1 MRTVLYKKLLY
12 AFSYV
17 VVALFIE
24 FITFNVMGLGAFP
37 EQIRFD
43 LLFIGIIAM
52 FIFIIP
58 SFRVEAVFI
67 ILLLVIQSA
76 LSFVNEAMYDDS
88 MLRTV
93 FTLDQLTAATSVAG
107 VFTNDYVSWPFL
119 IGLILIVLSEILFLL
134 YLRRIKVKS
143 QLKVKVQVGFF
154 MAFLFTLT
162 VFGSSYGLAYDKLY
176 SPDKT
181 SNDLYLLTDDKKLFS
196 DTDYSLKLK
205 AYKRFGTFA
214 FYYKNLVN
222 TLEGPTDIKGTLE
235 DINFEYSQG
244 EMSTKTPFTGA
255 YKDNNLIM
263 VMLESA
269 EWYGIT
275 PELTPTLY
283 ALKQQSISSDL
294 YLSKNKTN
302 QSEAI
307 SIIGSYPSTTDIQAE
322 LESDVKNGLN
332 SYPFALPSVFKR
344 DGYTTTYMHNNTL
357 EFYNRLKT
365 HGAFGF
371 DNLYFYETVELEHQY
386 KTTDDFYDLESDYE
400 FFKAVSKNYSYIN
413 PQGENPFM
421 SFFTTLSMHGNYDDL
436 NNFIKENDLSW
447 DWDYTTATADERE
460 EFEEDTPATND
471 FLCRYYDKITKQD
484 FLNKFGSNIERLDL
498 SDKEIHTSYLRY
510 KQYQA
515 AYMDLDAGVN
525 ELLQDLKQKGQLENT
540 TILLFA
546 DHDGYYH
553 NQNYTLRGYD
563 KSEYYNLDLYSVP
576 FMLYDGSM
584 DLSISAGVNSQGE
597 EYYPAFSYTSQIE
610 PKIKVE
616 NSNYLV
622 KDGERTKINRWFS
635 TYDFVPTLLDLFGY
649 QYNTNLYHGISV
661 FNETSQESDR
671 SVFNSFESGVYNNN
685 FFMGG
690 DGYIFHTKDGVVYRI
705 DEDKDVLYWTEELGT
720 DNDFSKAV
728 SMQETHPYYEQLMSM
743 LDIFVNKQYNN
754 YGFKQDIYESVY
766 DLKFFSYKGKENPEG
781 EVLYEYADINKS
793 IKKFEN

>member
-1 MRTVLYKKLLY
+1 MRTVFYKKLLY
-12 AFSYV
+12 AFSYILF
-17 VVALFIE
+17 ALFIE

-37 EQIRFD
+37 ELIRFD
-43 LLFIGIIAM
+43 LLFIGIIAL

-58 SFRVEAVFI
+58 SFRVEACLI
-67 ILLLVIQSA
+67 ILMLVLQSA

-119 IGLILIVLSEILFLL
+119 IGLILIVFAEILFLI

-143 QLKVKVQVGFF
+143 QLKIKVQVAFF
-154 MAFLFTLT
+154 MVFLFSLT
-162 VFGSSYGLAYDKLY
+162 IIGSSYGVAYDKLY
-176 SPDKT
+176 SPNKSSD
-181 SNDLYLLTDDKKLFS
+181 DLYLLTDDKKLFS

-222 TLEGPTDIKGTLE
+222 TLKVPTDIKETLE
-235 DINFEYSQG
+235 EINFEFSQG
-244 EMSTKTPFTGA
+244 EFSTRTPYTGV
-255 YKDNNLIM
+255 YEGNNLIM
-263 VMLESA
+263 IMLESA

-322 LESDVKNGLN
+322 LESDVKNDLN
-332 SYPFALPSVFKR
+332 SYPFALPSILKR
-344 DGYTTTYMHNNTL
+344 EGYVTSFMHNNTL

-365 HGAFGF
+365 HGALGF

-400 FFKAVSKNYSYIN
+400 FFKAVSKNHGYIN
-413 PQGENPFM
+413 PQQDAPFM

-447 DWDYTTATADERE
+447 NWDYTTATPQERE
-460 EFEEDTPATND
+460 EFEKDTPATND
-471 FLCRYYDKITKQD
+471 FLCRYYDKITKED
-484 FLNKFGSNIERLDL
+484 FLNRFGSSFERLGL
-498 SDKEIHTSYLRY
+498 TQREIHTSYLRY

-525 ELLQDLKQKGQLENT
+525 ELLQDLQRKGQLSNT
-540 TILLFA
+540 TLLLFA

-584 DLSISAGVNSQGE
+584 SLTIPAATNAE
-597 EYYPAFSYTSQIE
+597 NTEYYSAFNYESQVQ
-610 PKIKVE
+610 PKIDH
-616 NSNYLV
+616 NMSPFIV
-622 KDGERTKINRWFS
+622 KDGEQLKISRWFS

-649 QYNTNLYHGISV
+649 SYNTNLYHGINV
-661 FNETSQESDR
+661 FNESLTESDR
-671 SVFNSFESGVYNNN
+671 SAFNSFESGVYNDN

-690 DGYIFHTKDGVVYRI
+690 DGYIFHTKNGLVYRI
-705 DEDKDVLYWTEELGT
+705 DEDADVLYWTEELGT
-720 DNDFSKAV
+720 NDDFDKAV
-728 SMQETHPYYEQLMSM
+728 ALPESDAYYQELMSM
-743 LDIFVNKQYNN
+743 INVFINKQYNN
-754 YGFKQDIYESVY
+754 YGYKQEIFESVY
-766 DLKFFSYKGKENPEG
+766 DFKFFSYAGKENADG
-781 EVLYEYADINKS
+781 EILYEFADINKS
-793 IKKFEN
+793 IKKFED